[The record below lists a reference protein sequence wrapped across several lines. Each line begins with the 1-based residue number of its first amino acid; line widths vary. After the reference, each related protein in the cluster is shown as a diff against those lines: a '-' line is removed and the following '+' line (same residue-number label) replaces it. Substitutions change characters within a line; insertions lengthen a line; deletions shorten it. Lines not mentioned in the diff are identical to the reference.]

1 MQTISI
7 ISLKG
12 GTAKTTTAV
21 NMAYILAAE
30 YNRKVLVIDNDKQG
44 NISKAFRRYNP
55 ESEDTTGRIMV
66 EHDLDIREVI
76 QNAEFNEFSIDI
88 IPANMTLLGAN
99 LKVLMDASRQQ
110 QTRFKKAM
118 SVIQEDYDYCIID
131 NAPDINMSIINALTV
146 SDSLIIPVCIDQYSF
161 DGLDVLMG
169 QIRDVQEEFNEKL
182 EFAGCLVTQYRNN
195 EVNNQGIVEL
205 EKRAPVFQ
213 QTIRRTEKKVNE
225 STFARMPLASYS
237 PRCAASQDYRK
248 FVKEFLEKVR
258 KN

>member
-1 MQTISI
+1 METVSI

-30 YNRKVLVIDNDKQG
+30 YGKKVLVIDNDKQG
-44 NISKAFRRYNP
+44 NISKAFRCYDP
-55 ESEDTTGRIMV
+55 ESEDTTARIMV
-66 EHDLDIREVI
+66 ERGIDIYEVI
-76 QNAEFNEFSIDI
+76 INAAPNIDI
-88 IPANMTLLGAN
+88 IPANMTLLEAN
-99 LKVLMDASRQQ
+99 LKVLMDTGRQQ

-118 SVIQEDYDYCIID
+118 ASIGEDYDYCIID
-131 NAPDINMSIINALTV
+131 NAPDINMSIVNALTV

-169 QIRDVQEEFNEKL
+169 QIRDVQAEFNEKL
-182 EFAGCLVTQYRNN
+182 DFTGCLVTQYKNN

-205 EKRAPVFQ
+205 KKRAPVFG

-225 STFARMPLASYS
+225 STFAGRPLSEYS
-237 PRCAASQDYRK
+237 PRCGASIDYRK
-248 FVKEFLEKVR
+248 FVQEFLEKTGE
-258 KN
+258 K